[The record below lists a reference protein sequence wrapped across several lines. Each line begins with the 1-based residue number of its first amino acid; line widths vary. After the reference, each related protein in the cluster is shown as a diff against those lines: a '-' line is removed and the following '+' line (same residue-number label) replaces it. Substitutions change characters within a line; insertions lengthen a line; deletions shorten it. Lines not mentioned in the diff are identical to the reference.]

1 MKGSCSNRT
10 YNILKRITR
19 LSVVCCMAWTLGSC
33 ALETKPTPAEPP
45 PPKSEVP
52 EPVLPCLTIPVR
64 DLERQALELLDA
76 GDVLGAREKLAC
88 ALELSPGSSQ
98 ASLLLEQLDA
108 DPAEYLGN
116 QYFWYKV
123 KSSETLSKIAN
134 QYLGTSLKFVILA
147 RYNNIDVP
155 ANLVAGRD
163 IKIPGTEP
171 LVEKLPEPDTLPDT
185 IMLDAVKLR
194 DQALEME
201 QQGRLDEAFELMTRA
216 LVEDPKLDNAQDDLT
231 RIRNGLLLQLEEDA
245 YNQELSG
252 NRDKAL
258 ENWRRIQAIDP
269 GNIPAQLAERRL
281 EKRLTE

>member
-10 YNILKRITR
+10 DNILKCIAR
-19 LSVVCCMAWTLGSC
+19 LSVVCCMIWTLGSC
-33 ALETKPTPAEPP
+33 TLKTKSTPAEEP
-45 PPKSEVP
+45 PPKSEVA
-52 EPVLPCLTIPVR
+52 EPVLPCLTLPVR

-76 GDVLGAREKLAC
+76 GDTLGAREKLAC

-98 ASLLLEQLDA
+98 ASSLLEQLDA
-108 DPAEYLGN
+108 DPAEYLGK

-123 KSSETLSKIAN
+123 KSSDTLSKIAN
-134 QYLGTSLKFVILA
+134 QYLGTSSKFVILA

-163 IKIPGTEP
+163 IKIPGTES
-171 LVEKLPEPDTLPDT
+171 LVDEPPEPAKRPDT
-185 IMLDAVKLR
+185 RTPDAVKLR

-201 QQGRLDEAFELMTRA
+201 QQGRLDEAFGLMTRA
-216 LVEDPKLDNAQDDLT
+216 LVEDPKIDNAQEDLT
-231 RIRNGLLLQLEEDA
+231 RIRKGLLLQLEEDA

-252 NRDKAL
+252 NLDKAL

-281 EKRLTE
+281 ETRLTE